1 MLVRFLP
8 YNAKQWFY
16 EKEQLF
22 YILFLIIWITGLA
35 GVIISPVLNGA
46 YNGVIWLA
54 KLIFR
59 V

>member
-35 GVIISPVLNGA
+35 GVIISPILNGA
-46 YNGVIWLA
+46 YSGVIWLA